1 MAKGQVTAADI
12 ARSLGISRATVG
24 YVLNNTPGQTI
35 SETTSQRVLEEAKRL
50 GYRPHAAARALA
62 SGRSRIVLLVLPDWP
77 RDHSLQSHLD
87 QAGAALDD
95 AGYSLVT
102 MTQRAG
108 SHAQPLWETLAPD
121 VVLAMAPLT
130 EDEMSRIRDS
140 GVKHLISPDPVDHE
154 VDEQHLGF
162 ADGPRLQVEHLL
174 ANGRRRLAYAGSTD
188 PRLADLV
195 DQRRRSANTVHR
207 LTATANVDKESV
219 ADIVERWVAEGVDG
233 VVAYN
238 DDIAALVLGAAL
250 RAGIRVPA
258 QLAVVGHDDAPL
270 AELFVPGITSIRI
283 DTVGLGRYLAAL
295 ALSVAEPTA
304 AAVERPEAV
313 ASLVVRETSVETD

>member
-1 MAKGQVTAADI
+1 
-12 ARSLGISRATVG
+12 
-24 YVLNNTPGQTI
+24 
-35 SETTSQRVLEEAKRL
+35 
-50 GYRPHAAARALA
+50 
-62 SGRSRIVLLVLPDWP
+62 
-77 RDHSLQSHLD
+77 
-87 QAGAALDD
+87 
-95 AGYSLVT
+95 VT

-130 EDEMSRIRDS
+130 EDEVSRIRDS
-140 GVKHLISPDPVDHE
+140 GVKHLISPDPVEHE

-195 DQRRRSANTVHR
+195 EMRRRSADAVHR
-207 LTATANVDKESV
+207 LMSTANVDRASV
-219 ADIVERWVAEGVDG
+219 ADVVRGWVDAGVDG

-238 DDIAALVLGAAL
+238 DDVAALVLGAAL
-250 RAGIRVPA
+250 RAGVDVPA

-295 ALSVAEPTA
+295 ALSAAEPSA
-304 AAVERPEAV
+304 SAVERPEAV